1 MSNGKEPRTFR
12 PQVWAGALPS
22 LLLSTPPPEK
32 TKPKAGIHGQYEK
45 GLRHGRRCG
54 QGETPA
60 LCSGFLL
67 PHFLG

>member
-12 PQVWAGALPS
+12 PQVWVGALPS
-22 LLLSTPPPEK
+22 LLLSPPPPEK

-54 QGETPA
+54 QGETPV
-60 LCSGFLL
+60 LSSGSLL
-67 PHFLG
+67 PHSLG